1 MKGCDQIRRDKTT
14 ARFYIILDG
23 RLGQFKDLLILIM
36 VQLYLVQSYLLTV
49 EITKFT
55 ILTVLASAWFVIRL
69 KLKVVP
75 IILYMDMFI

>member
-1 MKGCDQIRRDKTT
+1 MT

-23 RLGQFKDLLILIM
+23 RLGQFKDLLILVM

-55 ILTVLASAWFVIRL
+55 ILGILTVLASAWFVIRL